1 MAAENVEEK
10 KGRRRKRAEESTDT
24 GAIEGKGRSTPGR
37 RAGETSSSGGGN
49 FITRAFGGTF
59 EYLSE
64 VRSELRKVTW
74 PTPEEVRRLTIVVLI
89 VTIASAIVLGLFSLF
104 VGEVV
109 RLGLRTPIIFA
120 VIGVVT
126 VGAAIWYTRRGTATR
141 SY

>member
-1 MAAENVEEK
+1 MATENVEEK
-10 KGRRRKRAEESTDT
+10 KGRRRKRAEEITD
-24 GAIEGKGRSTPGR
+24 IDGKGRVTPGR
-37 RAGETSSSGGGN
+37 RAGESNSTGGGN
-49 FITRAFGGTF
+49 FITRTFGGIF

-74 PTPEEVRRLTIVVLI
+74 PTPEEVRRLTIVVLA

-120 VIGVVT
+120 VIGAVT